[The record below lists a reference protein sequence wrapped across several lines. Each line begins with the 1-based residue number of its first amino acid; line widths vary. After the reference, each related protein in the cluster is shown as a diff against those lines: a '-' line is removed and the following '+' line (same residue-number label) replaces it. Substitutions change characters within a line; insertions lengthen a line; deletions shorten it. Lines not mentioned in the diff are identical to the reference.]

1 MTADKSNRRFRPKRS
16 LIGPITTAP
25 ITAPIKTAAVIHPS
39 IQAQELTCQLS
50 FSIKSSAPDMT
61 PVSYPNNKP
70 PKAPKKIDESGR
82 KFSHNSNS
90 LIFICKSSCL
100 FYYPTN
106 DTAFH
111 TYFLVILDILN
122 GNVAHNKAKTTLM

>member
-1 MTADKSNRRFRPKRS
+1 MISNSALFESPEPKAPTKKMTADKSNRRFRPKRS

-70 PKAPKKIDESGR
+70 PKAPKK
-82 KFSHNSNS
+82 
-90 LIFICKSSCL
+90 
-100 FYYPTN
+100 
-106 DTAFH
+106 
-111 TYFLVILDILN
+111 
-122 GNVAHNKAKTTLM
+122 